1 MTNVYRWSI
10 AIFPTCE
17 EVEDPLEDHSQML
30 LLPNEEFEQ
39 IAIDSAKEN
48 NGIKLFNMAGIIEK
62 LKENCIKK

>member
-39 IAIDSAKEN
+39 IARSAILRTTASLLHFVNK
-48 NGIKLFNMAGIIEK
+48 
-62 LKENCIKK
+62 

>member
-39 IAIDSAKEN
+39 IARSAILRTTASLLYFVNK
-48 NGIKLFNMAGIIEK
+48 
-62 LKENCIKK
+62 